1 MLSQHHYMQN
11 YRRTIILLS
20 IDFICNIKC
29 LHIPPLGITML
40 KPFIIKP
47 WQSSPGFIQ
56 NQVKFALHK
65 NSGKSL
71 K

>member
-65 NSGKSL
+65 IQAKA
-71 K
+71 